1 MNSRPSG
8 LWGCGCAV
16 IGPHHD
22 TTLFLRIGRD
32 VVADRRLERVLRGPP
47 VLAVHIALR
56 DVHDLHAVRV
66 HGDAAAPHAIPLRR
80 SVCAGHLFQK
90 PERRVALLLA
100 PVSAGPALYFPLDK
114 RHRIVRRRC
123 YVAVALPTGSF
134 PHLRRDETTG
144 VRFTDLASPKK
155 RWSLKNILFSQEEEP
170 ITVSIQ
176 AIHDLL
182 IFVRAKTVHGRLA
195 AQVKP

>member
-1 MNSRPSG
+1 M
-8 LWGCGCAV
+8 
-16 IGPHHD
+16 
-22 TTLFLRIGRD
+22 
-32 VVADRRLERVLRGPP
+32 VADRRLERVLRGPP

-66 HGDAAAPHAIPLRR
+66 HGDAAAPHAIHLRR

-134 PHLRRDETTG
+134 PHLRRAMKPHEARCPVYG
-144 VRFTDLASPKK
+144 SCIAEKK
-155 RWSLKNILFSQEEEP
+155 MESQKHSIFSQEEEP